1 MLEEGKGRKV
11 ASERGGPPKEVKSL
25 LDLLDQAKVL
35 ELRDVE
41 VLAEELAIS
50 IAPQVVQAIPP
61 AVQQA
66 HAHLEEAVKLLRQV
80 LGLPAAP
87 PAVAPPPPAAPP
99 APPAPAVPELVKA
112 TFEPPVFTY
121 TGRIAEVQIGA
132 TSAEGGTR
140 KKVIKV
146 GGETCPPF
154 YRFESVPPNRP
165 VVALDV
171 FDTLPPLP
179 KTIKDYYR
187 DVLKDHVAW
196 VNKCVEEFKADLVT
210 LHLISTD
217 PALENRPAEEAA
229 KFVRKVL
236 DQVDIPVIVGGSG
249 NPDKDLVV
257 FEKVAEETSGERLVM
272 ASVTVDMDVARAAQ
286 AISKHGHNVI
296 ALAFLDI
303 NQVKELNRKLMDAGM
318 PKDHIITD
326 PSTGGLGYG
335 IEYTFSVMERMR
347 LAGLMGEEAMQVPIS
362 CAATNAWAAREAWM
376 PADEWGPREYRGP
389 LWEITTGL
397 VNMLAG
403 ADLFMMLHPLAA
415 MTLKAIAE
423 VLAKP
428 KVERELREVAYERW
442 VSQRW

>member
-1 MLEEGKGRKV
+1 VVDV
-11 ASERGGPPKEVKSL
+11 AEKKAPREVKSFIEAI
-25 LDLLDQAKVL
+25 DQAKEL

-41 VLAEELAIS
+41 ILAEELVLHLITQ
-50 IAPQVVQAIPP
+50 APQALSP

-66 HAHLEEAVKLLRQV
+66 HAYLEEAVKLLRQA

-87 PAVAPPPPAAPP
+87 PAVAAPAAAPP
-99 APPAPAVPELVKA
+99 AALAPPPVKAELVKVA
-112 TFEPPVFTY
+112 FEPPVFTY
-121 TGRIAEVQIGA
+121 TGGIAEVQIGA
-132 TSAEGGTR
+132 TSSEGGTR
-140 KKVIKV
+140 KKVIKI
-146 GGETCPPF
+146 GGEKCPPF
-154 YRFESVPPNRP
+154 YRFEAVPPNRP

-171 FDTLPPLP
+171 FDVLPPLP
-179 KTIKDYYR
+179 KTIKSYYR
-187 DVLKDHVAW
+187 DVFKDHVAW
-196 VNKCVEEFKADLVT
+196 VNKCIEEFKADLVT

-249 NPDKDLVV
+249 NPEKDLVV
-257 FEKVAEETSGERLVM
+257 FEKVAEATPGERLVM
-272 ASVTVDMDVARAAQ
+272 ASVTIDMDVEKAARA
-286 AISKHGHNVI
+286 IYKHGHNVL

-303 NQVKELNRKLMDAGM
+303 NQVKELNRKVMEAGV

-347 LAGLMGEEAMQVPIS
+347 LAGLMGEETMQVPIS

-376 PADEWGPREYRGP
+376 EAEEWGPREYRGP
-389 LWEITTGL
+389 LWEVTTGL

-415 MTLKAIAE
+415 MMLKKVAE

-428 KVERELREVAYERW
+428 KVEKELRQIAYERW
-442 VSQRW
+442 ATAKL

>member
-1 MLEEGKGRKV
+1 VVVVAEKKV
-11 ASERGGPPKEVKSL
+11 PKEVKSFI
-25 LDLLDQAKVL
+25 DLLDQAKVL

-41 VLAEELAIS
+41 ILAEEFVIN
-50 IAPQVVQAIPP
+50 IAPQLIQAVPP

-66 HAHLEEAVKLLRQV
+66 HAYLEEAVKLLRQA
-80 LGLPAAP
+80 LGIPAAP
-87 PAVAPPPPAAPP
+87 PAVAPPA

-121 TGRIAEVQIGA
+121 AGSIAEVQIGA

-146 GGETCPPF
+146 GGESCPPF
-154 YRFESVPPNRP
+154 YRFEKVMPNRP
-165 VVALDV
+165 IVALDV

-196 VNKCVEEFKADLVT
+196 VNKCLEEFKADLVT

-217 PALENRPAEEAA
+217 PAIENKPAEEAA

-236 DQVDIPVIVGGSG
+236 DQIDIPVIVGGSG
-249 NPDKDLVV
+249 NPEKDLVV
-257 FEKVAEETSGERLVM
+257 FEKVAEATSGERLVM
-272 ASVTVDMDVARAAQ
+272 ASVTIDMDVAKAAQ
-286 AISKHGHNVI
+286 VISKHGHNVI

-347 LAGLMGEEAMQVPIS
+347 LAGLMGEESMQVPIS

-376 PADEWGPREYRGP
+376 PMDEWGPREYRGP

-415 MTLKAIAE
+415 MTLKSIAE

-428 KVERELREVAYERW
+428 KIEKELREVAYEKW
-442 VSQRW
+442 ISAKL